1 MSYEEEFSPED
12 IVVSGIS
19 GRFPNSNNMH
29 EFEHNLYNKIDMADE
44 DESRW
49 KHFNPEVPKRSGKIR
64 NLEKFDASFFS
75 ILNKHANQMDPQ
87 CRILLEHSYEAI
99 LDAGIS
105 PESLVGS
112 RCGVFIGCCF
122 SDSRDTFL
130 YRIPAK
136 EGWGIFGNAN
146 FYLSNRISYALGLC
160 GPSFTVD
167 TACSSSAYALDCAY
181 KYIMSGAC
189 DSAIVGGAQLLMNL
203 SSTVEYTR

>member
-1 MSYEEEFSPED
+1 MEMSEEEFSAED
-12 IVVSGIS
+12 VVVSGIS

-49 KHFNPEVPKRSGKIR
+49 KHFHPEVPKRSGKIR

-105 PESLVGS
+105 PESLIGS
-112 RCGVFIGCCF
+112 RTGVFIGCCF

-136 EGWGIFGNAN
+136 EGWGIFGYIN
-146 FYLSNRISYALGLC
+146 SR
-160 GPSFTVD
+160 SF
-167 TACSSSAYALDCAY
+167 
-181 KYIMSGAC
+181 
-189 DSAIVGGAQLLMNL
+189 
-203 SSTVEYTR
+203 

>member
-1 MSYEEEFSPED
+1 MTKMSSEEDVGEE

-29 EFEHNLYNKIDMADE
+29 EFEHNLYNKVDMADE

-49 KHFNPEVPKRSGKIR
+49 KHFHPEVPKRSGKIR

-105 PESLVGS
+105 PESLIGS
-112 RCGVFIGCCF
+112 RTGVFIGCCF

-136 EGWGIFGNAN
+136 EGWGIFGYATFSWTLSQALYFN
-146 FYLSNRISYALGLC
+146 FQFYSKKKC
-160 GPSFTVD
+160 
-167 TACSSSAYALDCAY
+167 
-181 KYIMSGAC
+181 
-189 DSAIVGGAQLLMNL
+189 QLLPFKSNFIRTWFVRTFIHRRHCL
-203 SSTVEYTR
+203 L